1 MKTIANIII
10 INSQNFKSEHLLP
23 VIITSVSKKKALS
36 PPGGVPQ
43 KSPTLDC

>member
-10 INSQNFKSEHLLP
+10 INSQNIESEHLLA

-36 PPGGVPQ
+36 PPG
-43 KSPTLDC
+43 